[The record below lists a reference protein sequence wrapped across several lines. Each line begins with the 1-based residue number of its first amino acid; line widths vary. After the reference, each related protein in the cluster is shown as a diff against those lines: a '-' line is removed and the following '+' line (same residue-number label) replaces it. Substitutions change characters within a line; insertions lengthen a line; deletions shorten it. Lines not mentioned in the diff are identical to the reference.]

1 MQELGGNLNKYQNIA
16 AWYER
21 CKALPS
27 AADNFVGAK
36 MFGEKIRSITQ
47 DKL

>member
-1 MQELGGNLNKYQNIA
+1 MQELGGDLNEYPNIA

-36 MFGEKIRSITQ
+36 IFGEKIRSITQ
-47 DKL
+47 DIL